1 MAVVSLTS
9 LLRPRSGGASVVAA
23 LLKAVG
29 SGVWIVDAQGKPLMG
44 VAAEGIS
51 PDGARIPVVFEG
63 TPLGYVAGPAE
74 SAQATA
80 LLLEHFAARESE
92 RRALAA
98 EVLHLYREVHLIGQ
112 LSEQLAAVLD
122 ISAIGQSAL
131 EQARRLITAS
141 NGGILVMAEPG
152 APLECT
158 ACFGENLYGETQPPL
173 PPTSRFAASVIERGT
188 AEIVNDPGSDPRA
201 LDSEL

>member
-9 LLRPRSGGASVVAA
+9 LLRPRSAGASVVAA
-23 LLKAVG
+23 VLKAVG
-29 SGVWIVDAQGKPLMG
+29 SGVWSVDAQDKPLMG

-92 RRALAA
+92 GRALAA
-98 EVLHLYREVHLIGQ
+98 EVLHLYREEIG
-112 LSEQLAAVLD
+112 
-122 ISAIGQSAL
+122 
-131 EQARRLITAS
+131 RAS
-141 NGGILVMAEPG
+141 
-152 APLECT
+152 C
-158 ACFGENLYGETQPPL
+158 
-173 PPTSRFAASVIERGT
+173 RER
-188 AEIVNDPGSDPRA
+188 V
-201 LDSEL
+201 